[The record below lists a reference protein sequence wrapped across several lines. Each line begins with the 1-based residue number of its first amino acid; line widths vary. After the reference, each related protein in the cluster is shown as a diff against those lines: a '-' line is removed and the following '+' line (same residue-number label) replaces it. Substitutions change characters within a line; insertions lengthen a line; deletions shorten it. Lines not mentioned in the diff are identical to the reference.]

1 MITEQFSDLGCSQSL
16 PILQENMACA
26 NFVGRTASFRGFC
39 NEEPSVLPLPS
50 DEFYT
55 QRYTYAYW
63 SGSSTVNRAMLSTLL
78 LSQYDSPTSCGATY
92 EQFESYLPGVC
103 FPLSPTS
110 SIKYSGID
118 SYKYPNTNCVE
129 QPVVTR
135 LPTNCAPVTVYPN
148 DAVNSVASKWTLG
161 GQVQTGLFN
170 GPGYAWANL
179 YQSKNCQGV
188 VGAQE
193 GFPTNVCLMLYEN
206 ATNSDP
212 TGSFMYKCNQCKLSL
227 CLLQLYTTC
236 FHPTPL
242 QSPTSTRRTRTW
254 SAPRAPQ

>member
-1 MITEQFSDLGCSQSL
+1 
-16 PILQENMACA
+16 
-26 NFVGRTASFRGFC
+26 
-39 NEEPSVLPLPS
+39 
-50 DEFYT
+50 
-55 QRYTYAYW
+55 
-63 SGSSTVNRAMLSTLL
+63 MLSTLL

-118 SYKYPNTNCVE
+118 SYKYPNSNCVE

-148 DAVNSVASKWTLG
+148 DAVNNVASKWTLG

-206 ATNSDP
+206 ATNSDT
-212 TGSFMYKCNQCKLSL
+212 TGSFMYKCNQCKL
-227 CLLQLYTTC
+227 LLAA
-236 FHPTPL
+236 
-242 QSPTSTRRTRTW
+242 STSMY
-254 SAPRAPQ
+254 